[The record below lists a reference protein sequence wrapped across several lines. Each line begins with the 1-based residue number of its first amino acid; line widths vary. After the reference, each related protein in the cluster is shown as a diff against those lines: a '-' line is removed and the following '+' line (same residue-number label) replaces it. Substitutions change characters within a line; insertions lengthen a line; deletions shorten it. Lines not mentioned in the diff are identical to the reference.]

1 MSNNNELTIKCPDC
15 GAIIPLSDS
24 AYNNIVSQV
33 CNEEVDRRVA
43 TMKNEMQARLKEK
56 VSDIEARIEQKYLA
70 ELQEKRT
77 HFVQLKAQK
86 EKEVSELQNALAGA
100 ETEKSLAVA
109 GAVSERNKRISEL
122 EAENLSLNER
132 IIHREALSKKE
143 AEALKSKL
151 EVNAKDKLI
160 ELAKSKDEEIS
171 NLKARI
177 DVLEAEGNLKDEQIM
192 SLKEFKSKMS
202 TKMVGES
209 LEQYC
214 EHQYDR
220 LIRPAIPGAD
230 FGKDT
235 AYKTEKGDYIYRE
248 SNAYGVEVLSILF
261 EMKNEDEGSPSK
273 KMKNAAFFEKLDK
286 DRNRRGCQ
294 IAVLVSTLEPDNDV
308 YNSGITAVTE
318 NGYKRM
324 FVIRPQN
331 FIDFIHLMR
340 SVASDRARL
349 EDELAIE
356 RSKNADVTDFEN
368 LLTDYKGQ
376 ISRNNALARSH
387 SETVIKQIDNFIVAL
402 EKHKKEILAWQNQSE
417 LAEKKAEDLTIKRLT
432 KNNATVAAMFNEKK
446 ECETEKDSAA

>member
-1 MSNNNELTIKCPDC
+1 MSKNELTVTCPNC
-15 GAIIPLSDS
+15 GATIPLTES
-24 AYNNIVSQV
+24 AYNNIVSQI
-33 CNEEVDRRVA
+33 CNEEVERRVA
-43 TMKNEMQARLKEK
+43 VLKSELKERLQEK
-56 VSDIEARIEQKYLA
+56 ATDIEAKIEQKYQA

-86 EKEVSELQNALAGA
+86 EKEVAELENALAGV
-100 ETEKSLAVA
+100 EKDKMLAVA
-109 GAVSERNKRISEL
+109 DAVADRDKRITEL
-122 EAENLSLNER
+122 EAEKKSLNESL
-132 IIHREALSKKE
+132 IHRDAIRKKE

-151 EVNAKDKLI
+151 EVDAKDKLI
-160 ELAKSKDEEIS
+160 ALSQSKDEEIS
-171 NLKARI
+171 TLKTRI
-177 DVLEAEGNLKDEQIM
+177 DVLEAEGNLKDDQIK
-192 SLKEFKSKMS
+192 SLKDYRSKMS
-202 TKMVGES
+202 TKMIGES

-230 FGKDT
+230 FGKDN

-248 SNAYGVEVLSILF
+248 VNAYGVEVLSILF
-261 EMKNEDEGSPSK
+261 EMKNEDDASSSK
-273 KMKNAAFFEKLDK
+273 KMKNSAFFEKLDK

-294 IAVLVSTLEPDNDV
+294 IAVLVSMLEPDNDV
-308 YNSGITAVTE
+308 YNAGITAITE

-340 SVASDRARL
+340 SVASDRVQL

-356 RSKNADVTDFEN
+356 RSKNVDVTNFEA

-376 ISRNNALARSH
+376 ISRNNALAKSH

-402 EKHKKEILAWQNQSE
+402 EKHKKEILAWQNQCE
-417 LAEKKAEDLTIKRLT
+417 LAEKKAEDLTIKKIT
-432 KNNATVAAMFNEKK
+432 KNNPTVSAMFSNE
-446 ECETEKDSAA
+446 EEDESDTDSAA